1 MATPP
6 CFAPHANPRLP
17 LDGKPARFV
26 ILGPSP
32 LPALPVSAP
41 QPPAPPSR
49 HLTALRH
56 WLLRLWPHSVG
67 IDGKEALRMTLGVV
81 LGLLV
86 TGFLSRWWAGSGNA
100 SWMIASLSA
109 SAVLVFGM
117 PASPLAQ
124 PWPVLGGTVVSALVS
139 TLCTLLVPDLVWAAA
154 LAVGGALA
162 CMLLLRCF
170 HPPGVGMAAFVV
182 LEHSNGLELI
192 VFPVLFNILVLLAC
206 AMLYNNATGK
216 PYPQRSRAQ
225 RNATGGHFQKSD
237 LDAALENY
245 NQVLDISRSDL
256 EGLLHLAGRAAFQR
270 TLGELRCADIMS
282 TPALAVEADVP
293 LKDAWALMR
302 QRNIKALP
310 VVNGQYQ
317 VVGML
322 SLSDFMRTTALESPE
337 GWGQRL
343 RQLVSTRAKKP
354 QTVSDLMSATAQTAL
369 ASQHVM
375 DLIPL
380 FSAGGHH
387 HLPIVDAELRLAG
400 VITQTDLVRALAAA
414 ITPS

>member
-1 MATPP
+1 MSTP
-6 CFAPHANPRLP
+6 
-17 LDGKPARFV
+17 K
-26 ILGPSP
+26 
-32 LPALPVSAP
+32 
-41 QPPAPPSR
+41 PPAATSQR
-49 HLTALRH
+49 LSSLRH
-56 WLLRLWPHSVG
+56 WLQGLWPHSVG

-124 PWPVLGGTVVSALVS
+124 PWPVLGGTVVAALVS
-139 TLCTLLVPDLVWAAA
+139 TLCSLLVPDLVWSAA

-162 CMLLLRCF
+162 GMLLLRCF

-206 AMLYNNATGK
+206 AMVYNNATGK
-216 PYPQRSRAQ
+216 PYPQRSRTQ

-302 QRNIKALP
+302 QKNIKALP
-310 VVNGQYQ
+310 VVDGQYQ
-317 VVGML
+317 VIGML

-354 QTVSDLMSATAQTAL
+354 QTVSDLMSASAQTAFS
-369 ASQHVM
+369 SQHVM

-380 FSAGGHH
+380 FSSGGHH

>member
-1 MATPP
+1 M
-6 CFAPHANPRLP
+6 P
-17 LDGKPARFV
+17 LSAGKDRAFV
-26 ILGPSP
+26 ILQPSP
-32 LPALPVSAP
+32 TRSLPVSAP
-41 QPPAPPSR
+41 PPPAPPSR

-56 WLLRLWPHSVG
+56 WLQGLWPHSVG

-124 PWPVLGGTVVSALVS
+124 PWPVLGGTVVAALVS
-139 TLCTLLVPDLVWAAA
+139 TLCSLLVPDLVWAAA
-154 LAVGGALA
+154 VAVGGALA
-162 CMLLLRCF
+162 GMLLLRCF

-206 AMLYNNATGK
+206 AMVYNNATGK

-302 QRNIKALP
+302 QKNIKALP
-310 VVNGQYQ
+310 VVDSQHQ

-354 QTVSDLMSATAQTAL
+354 QTVSDLMSATAQTAFS
-369 ASQHVM
+369 SQHVM

-380 FSAGGHH
+380 FSSGGHH

>member
-1 MATPP
+1 MSTP
-6 CFAPHANPRLP
+6 
-17 LDGKPARFV
+17 K
-26 ILGPSP
+26 
-32 LPALPVSAP
+32 
-41 QPPAPPSR
+41 PPAATSQR
-49 HLTALRH
+49 LSSLRY
-56 WLLRLWPHSVG
+56 WLQGLWPHSVG

-124 PWPVLGGTVVSALVS
+124 PWPVLGGTVVAALVS
-139 TLCTLLVPDLVWAAA
+139 TLCSLLVPDLVWSAA

-162 CMLLLRCF
+162 GMLLLRCF

-206 AMLYNNATGK
+206 AMVYNNATGK
-216 PYPQRSRAQ
+216 PYPQRSRTQ

-302 QRNIKALP
+302 QKNIKALP
-310 VVNGQYQ
+310 VVDGQYQ
-317 VVGML
+317 VIGML

-354 QTVSDLMSATAQTAL
+354 QTVSDLMSASAQTAFS
-369 ASQHVM
+369 SQHVM

-380 FSAGGHH
+380 FSSGGHH

>member
-1 MATPP
+1 
-6 CFAPHANPRLP
+6 
-17 LDGKPARFV
+17 
-26 ILGPSP
+26 
-32 LPALPVSAP
+32 
-41 QPPAPPSR
+41 
-49 HLTALRH
+49 
-56 WLLRLWPHSVG
+56 
-67 IDGKEALRMTLGVV
+67 MTLGVV
-81 LGLLV
+81 LGLLI
-86 TGFLSRWWAGSGNA
+86 TGFLSRWWAGSSSE

-124 PWPVLGGTVVSALVS
+124 PWPVLGGTVVAALVS
-139 TLCTLLVPDLVWAAA
+139 TLCSLLAPDLVWAAA
-154 LAVGGALA
+154 LAVGGSLV

-182 LEHSNGLELI
+182 LEHSNGLELL

-206 AMLYNNATGK
+206 AMLYNNATGRR
-216 PYPQRSRAQ
+216 YPLRQRS
-225 RNATGGHFQKSD
+225 ATGGHFQKSD
-237 LDAALENY
+237 LDAALEHY

-282 TPALAVEADVP
+282 TPPLAVEADVS

-310 VVNGQYQ
+310 VVDGRHQ

-343 RQLVSTRAKKP
+343 RQLVSARAKKP
-354 QTVSDLMSATAQTAL
+354 QTVSDLMSSTAQTAL
-369 ASQHVM
+369 TSQHVM

-380 FSAGGHH
+380 FSSGGHH
-387 HLPIVDAELRLAG
+387 HLPIVDAEQRLAG
-400 VITQTDLVRALAAA
+400 VITQTDLVRALATAL
-414 ITPS
+414 TPA

>member
-1 MATPP
+1 M
-6 CFAPHANPRLP
+6 
-17 LDGKPARFV
+17 
-26 ILGPSP
+26 
-32 LPALPVSAP
+32 
-41 QPPAPPSR
+41 
-49 HLTALRH
+49 RH
-56 WLLRLWPHSVG
+56 WLLGLWPQSVG

-124 PWPVLGGTVVSALVS
+124 PWPVLGGTVVAALVS
-139 TLCTLLVPDLVWAAA
+139 TLCSLLVPDLVWAAA

-162 CMLLLRCF
+162 GMLLLRCF

-206 AMLYNNATGK
+206 AMVYNNATGK

-302 QRNIKALP
+302 QKNIKALP
-310 VVNGQYQ
+310 VVDGQHQ
-317 VVGML
+317 VIGML

-354 QTVSDLMSATAQTAL
+354 QTVSDLMSASAQTAFS
-369 ASQHVM
+369 SQHVM

-380 FSAGGHH
+380 FSSGGHH